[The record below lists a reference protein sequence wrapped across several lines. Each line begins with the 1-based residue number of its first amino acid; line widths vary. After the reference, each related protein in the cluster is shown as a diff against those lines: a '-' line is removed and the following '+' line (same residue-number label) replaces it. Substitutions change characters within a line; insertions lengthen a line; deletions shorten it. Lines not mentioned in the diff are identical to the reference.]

1 MNRSKPCQLGVL
13 MGLSPR
19 QSRDLNSISN
29 FTNFGLDG
37 GLTGRFN
44 INAVCDAELV

>member
-1 MNRSKPCQLGVL
+1 